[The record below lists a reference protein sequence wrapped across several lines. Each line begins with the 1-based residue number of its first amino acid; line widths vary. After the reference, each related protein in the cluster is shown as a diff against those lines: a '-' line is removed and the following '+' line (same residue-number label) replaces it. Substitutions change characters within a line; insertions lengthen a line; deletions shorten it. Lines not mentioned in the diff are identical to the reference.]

1 MSVPVV
7 LADEGILKVNGNI
20 AALVTLHGNGNR
32 PAAPQKTQSSST
44 NAPVD
49 AKDVILSQEL
59 IARNYAKVTEAM
71 AQSNIRGAAL
81 SRIEDRYKN
90 ISEVGLLNVEAGP
103 KSGPASVSLEL
114 TGIRRDTITM
124 MNELPPD
131 INVQVA
137 DEIRALIAKGEW
149 PTDTEAI
156 NNKITQISQS
166 FS

>member
-1 MSVPVV
+1 MK
-7 LADEGILKVNGNI
+7 INGNI
-20 AALVTLHGNGNR
+20 AALVTLQGNGSI
-32 PAAPQKTQSSST
+32 PAAPQKTQSSAT
-44 NAPVD
+44 NAALDP
-49 AKDVILSQEL
+49 KDIILSQEL

-71 AQSNIRGAAL
+71 AQGNIRGAAL